1 VRSGTKGSFSREEKA
16 LNMTTSGYPRLAFA
30 LGILLPLGETVRRWG
45 HWDTWIFWIDD
56 FIIGALLLFGAWAVR
71 RRQDYGMRVLAAGWG
86 VAFGMLYPSFFNH
99 LAQMAKPDVGRFP
112 HRVLTAMIG
121 VAFFGSILGLW
132 SILRDRR
139 DRQNAPVASEDEV

>member
-1 VRSGTKGSFSREEKA
+1 MKTPGH
-16 LNMTTSGYPRLAFA
+16 PRLAIV

-71 RRQDYGMRVLAAGWG
+71 RRKEHGLRILAAGWG

-99 LAQMAKPDVGRFP
+99 LEQMSKPDVGRFP
-112 HRVLTAMIG
+112 HRVLTGMIG
-121 VAFFGSILGLW
+121 VAFLGSIVGLW
-132 SILRDRR
+132 SFLREER
-139 DRQNAPVASEDEV
+139 DPSRVPHDEV